1 VNTDDLKAGETVVVA
16 IDGPAG
22 VGKSTLANWV
32 AETFGFFNLN
42 SGSFYR
48 AMVVK
53 VLESGVDTSD
63 EKAVVSAVESANL
76 DIIQGKLHLDGQ
88 DVEGRLRTDQV
99 DKWSSIISTIV
110 SVRHIVNRHLRRIA
124 GTINLVA
131 EGRDMTTV
139 VFPDA
144 EVKIYLEAE
153 PSVRAKRRFDQGTS
167 TQSLTELEVSIRER
181 DHRDRNKK
189 EGSLLIADDAVVLD
203 TSTLTLDQVYEK
215 VARLIK
221 TYL

>member
-1 VNTDDLKAGETVVVA
+1 MVVA

-22 VGKSTLANWV
+22 VGKSTIADWV
-32 AETFGFFNLN
+32 SDTYGFFNLN

-48 AMVVK
+48 AMVVNVLDRK
-53 VLESGVDTSD
+53 VDISNQ
-63 EKAVVSAVESANL
+63 AAIIAAAESAEL
-76 DIIQGKLHLDGQ
+76 DIVEGRLFLDGEF
-88 DVEGRLRTDQV
+88 VEDRLRTDQV
-99 DKWSSIISTIV
+99 DKLSSIISTIV
-110 SVRHIVNRHLRRIA
+110 PVRHIVNRHLRRIA

-144 EVKIYLEAE
+144 EVKIYLEAD
-153 PSVRAKRRFDQGTS
+153 PAVRAKRRFDQGTS
-167 TQSLTELEVSIRER
+167 TQSLAELESSITER
-181 DHRDRNKK
+181 DERDRNKK
-189 EGSLLIADDAVVLD
+189 EGSLIIADDAVVLD

>member
-1 VNTDDLKAGETVVVA
+1 MVVA

-22 VGKSTLANWV
+22 VGKSTIADWV
-32 AETFGFFNLN
+32 SETFGFFNLN

-48 AMVVK
+48 AMVLTVLDNK
-53 VLESGVDTSD
+53 VDPGD
-63 EKAVVSAVESANL
+63 EEAVVAAAESADL
-76 DIIQGKLHLDGQ
+76 DIVDGNLTLDGK
-88 DVEGRLRTDQV
+88 DIENRLRTDEV

-110 SVRHIVNRHLRRIA
+110 PVRHIVNRHLRRIA

-144 EVKIYLEAE
+144 QVKIYLEAD
-153 PSVRAKRRFDQGTS
+153 PAVRARRRFDQGTS
-167 TQSLTELEVSIRER
+167 TQSLVELEASIKDR
-181 DHRDRNKK
+181 DDRDRNKK

-203 TSTLTLDQVYEK
+203 TSALTLDQVYEK
-215 VARLIK
+215 VARLIT

>member
-1 VNTDDLKAGETVVVA
+1 MVVA

-22 VGKSTLANWV
+22 VGKSTIANWV
-32 AETFGFFNLN
+32 SDSFGFFNLN

-48 AMVVK
+48 AMVVT
-53 VLESGVDTSD
+53 VLDHDVDVSD
-63 EKAVVSAVESANL
+63 EKAVVAAAESAEL
-76 DIIQGKLHLDGQ
+76 DIVDGKLTLDGKS
-88 DVEGRLRTDQV
+88 VEDRLRTDEV
-99 DKWSSIISTIV
+99 DQWSSIISTIV
-110 SVRHIVNRHLRRIA
+110 PVRHIVNRHLRRIA

-144 EVKIYLEAE
+144 EVKIYLEAD
-153 PSVRAKRRFDQGTS
+153 PAVRAKRRFDQGTS
-167 TQSLTELEVSIRER
+167 TQSLAELEASITER
-181 DHRDRNKK
+181 DNRDRNKK
-189 EGSLLIADDAVVLD
+189 EGSLIIADDAVVLD

>member
-1 VNTDDLKAGETVVVA
+1 MVVA

-22 VGKSTLANWV
+22 VGKSTIADWV
-32 AETFGFFNLN
+32 SETFGFFNLN

-48 AMVVK
+48 AMVLT
-53 VLESGVDTSD
+53 VLDNKIDPGD
-63 EKAVVSAVESANL
+63 EKAVVAAAESADL
-76 DIIQGKLHLDGQ
+76 DIVDGNLTLDGKNI
-88 DVEGRLRTDQV
+88 ENRLRTDEV

-110 SVRHIVNRHLRRIA
+110 PVRHIVNRHLRRIA

-144 EVKIYLEAE
+144 EVKIYLEAD
-153 PSVRAKRRFDQGTS
+153 PAVRARRRFDQGTS
-167 TQSLTELEVSIRER
+167 TQSLVELEASIKDR
-181 DHRDRNKK
+181 DDRDRNKK

-215 VARLIK
+215 VARLIT

>member
-1 VNTDDLKAGETVVVA
+1 MVVA

-22 VGKSTLANWV
+22 VGKSSIAAHV
-32 AETFGFFNLN
+32 ARVFGFFNLN

-53 VLESGVDTSD
+53 VLDEGVDAED
-63 EKAVVSAVESANL
+63 EQAVIEAAYRAEL
-76 DIIQGKLHLDGQ
+76 DIIDGRLYLDGS
-88 DVEGRLRTDQV
+88 DVEGRLRTDMV
-99 DKWSSIISTIV
+99 DRWSSIISTIV
-110 SVRHIVNRHLRRIA
+110 PVRHIVNEHLRRIA

-144 EVKIYLEAE
+144 EVKIYLDAD
-153 PSVRAKRRFDQGTS
+153 PSVRAERRFEQGTS
-167 TQSLTELEVSIRER
+167 TLSLKELEASIRER
-181 DHRDRNKK
+181 DERDSNKK
-189 EGSLLIADDAVVLD
+189 EGSLTVAKDALVLD
-203 TSTLTLDQVYEK
+203 TSILTLNEVYEK
-215 VARLIK
+215 VTGLIK